1 MSSLRY
7 WDDQEGQWKPIL
19 AGGIRGEG
27 VSKIFV
33 SDEEPAEALDGDL
46 WFHKGEVT
54 PEGHEHLGYL
64 PVDGSRPL
72 EGDVDAAG
80 YRVAGLGDATAD
92 ADALNR
98 QTGDARYLQESDGDA
113 RYTLQVGGTIR
124 GYVEPS
130 DDPGA
135 SGTVTL
141 DLSTHNVYDV
151 TPTGTIDFEFSGL
164 PPSGD
169 TRSATVI
176 VRNDSHAI
184 TWPAGTRFAD
194 GEAPELDGETWLV
207 VVAVG
212 SEVTVFES
220 ATGVA

>member
-46 WFHKGEVT
+46 WFRKGEVT

-98 QTGDARYLQESDGDA
+98 QTADARYVKRQLHVERDDKDADDIFRTVRHKRVDGSLFSESVLGPVGDGPEYPERTVTWYEADGSTVRDSVTYDLTYDGD
-113 RYTLQVGGTIR
+113 G
-124 GYVEPS
+124 
-130 DDPGA
+130 
-135 SGTVTL
+135 
-141 DLSTHNVYDV
+141 DLTS
-151 TPTGTIDFEFSGL
+151 
-164 PPSGD
+164 
-169 TRSATVI
+169 
-176 VRNDSHAI
+176 
-184 TWPAGTRFAD
+184 
-194 GEAPELDGETWLV
+194 EAV
-207 VVAVG
+207 QA
-212 SEVTVFES
+212 
-220 ATGVA
+220 